1 MTETLP
7 LQRPIGAQL
16 RGWRERRRLTQMDL
30 ALRAEVSTRHLS
42 FVETGRSQ
50 PSREMILRLAE
61 QMELPLR
68 ERNHLLLSGGYAPVY
83 AESALDSPNMTAVR
97 AAISQLLV
105 SHEPY
110 PAVVVDGSWN
120 LVDGNSSVE
129 VLTAGVAPWLLE
141 PPANAL
147 RIGLHPKGMAPRIV
161 NLGEWHGHL
170 LSRVRK
176 QVALTDDP
184 KLRELYQEICG
195 YRGDQHIS
203 DVEIPGPGS
212 IVVPLRIRYQDRE
225 LAFISVVATFGTPLD
240 ITVAELAIESFLPA
254 DEGTRRFLHLA
265 ARLVAGARSGA
276 GDLVEET
283 VDVADPAVLG
293 EDSDV

>member
-1 MTETLP
+1 MTETLQ
-7 LQRPIGAQL
+7 LQRQIGAQL
-16 RGWRERRRLTQMDL
+16 RGWRERRRLSQMDL

-42 FVETGRSQ
+42 FIETGRSQ

-61 QMELPLR
+61 QMELPAC

-83 AESALDSPNMTAVR
+83 SESTLDAPDMTAVR

-110 PAVVVDGSWN
+110 PAVVVDRSWN

-129 VLTAGVAPWLLE
+129 LLTAGTASWLLK
-141 PPANAL
+141 PPANAV
-147 RIGLHPKGMAPRIV
+147 RIGLHPDGMAPRIV

-176 QVALTDDP
+176 QAALSGDP
-184 KLRELYQEICG
+184 ELRELYREIRG
-195 YRGDQHIS
+195 YRCDQHVSDAEIS
-203 DVEIPGPGS
+203 GPGS

-225 LAFISVVATFGTPLD
+225 LVFVSMVATLGTPLD

-254 DEGTRRFLHLA
+254 NDETRLFLHSRAAGCRAEPGKSLA
-265 ARLVAGARSGA
+265 VR
-276 GDLVEET
+276 T
-283 VDVADPAVLG
+283 VSADFQG
-293 EDSDV
+293 